1 MKYFACAKLLNML
14 YLNHKLHIR
23 HQMYYF
29 DVYKVDFML
38 KRIIIAVVSFLLFMQ
53 FVYAENTNEKIS
65 SSDIYSQNVS
75 SIVYVA
81 TQNSTGSGV
90 ILKEDGTFVTCFHVI
105 ANADYILVKL
115 EDGSIY
121 YVNGFRYLNP
131 LSDVAI
137 LTLDAN
143 RKFEHITLNPS
154 KNLKVG
160 EKIYAISNPQGLQ
173 FVFSDG
179 MINQYTKD
187 YIQFSAPVSSGSS
200 GGALLNDQGY
210 LIGIITSQLD
220 LNRSQNINFALPN
233 EYFISKIYNKA
244 IINSNKLNWT
254 DFVSLNASNDEFS
267 MISEYAISKNN
278 FSMYYKYLRA
288 AFLLHKNKLPVK
300 LYPVLGYL
308 ALVAAYDNDAITWYK
323 LSYANNYN
331 KPISALGIFIAY
343 CLLGEP
349 DKQEVDF
356 WAKELSL
363 YKKVITDL
371 QVLDNNYY
379 ACQKLYPDNNYCNDE
394 YVGQLFDY
402 IYKNTNFNWK

>member
-1 MKYFACAKLLNML
+1 M
-14 YLNHKLHIR
+14 
-23 HQMYYF
+23 
-29 DVYKVDFML
+29 DVF
-38 KRIIIAVVSFLLFMQ
+38 KRIGIAVISFLLFIQ
-53 FVYAENTNEKIS
+53 LAHAENTNENKS
-65 SSDIYSQNVS
+65 SSDIYNQNVS

-121 YVNGFRYLNP
+121 NVNGFRYLNP

-137 LTLDAN
+137 LTLDTN
-143 RKFEHITLNPS
+143 RKFKYITLNPS

-200 GGALLNDQGY
+200 GGALLNNKGY

-244 IINSNKLNWT
+244 IINSNKLYWT
-254 DFVSLNASNDEFS
+254 DFVALNASSDEYS
-267 MISEYAISKNN
+267 MITEYALSKNN
-278 FSMYYKYLRA
+278 ISMYYKYIRS
-288 AFLLHKNKLPVK
+288 AFLLLKNDLPIK

-308 ALVAAYDNDAITWYK
+308 ALISAYYNDAITWYK
-323 LSYANNYN
+323 LSYDNNYN
-331 KPISALGIFIAY
+331 KQISALGVYLAY
-343 CLLGEP
+343 CFLEGANGVNS
-349 DKQEVDF
+349 KYWANEV
-356 WAKELSL
+356 LM

-371 QVLDNNYY
+371 LIIVNNYST
-379 ACQKLYPDNNYCNDE
+379 CQRQYQDNKYCNDE
-394 YVGQLFDY
+394 QDRQLYDY
-402 IYKNTNFNWK
+402 IYQNTNFNWK